1 MGKPKYQDDLS
12 TPTFHRSN
20 DSDMRHVLPQYELE
34 DPLGSMPSSGATGVT
49 SRFEPY
55 KFVVVYR

>member
-20 DSDMRHVLPQYELE
+20 ESAESHVPPPYELE
-34 DPLGSMPSSGATGVT
+34 DPLGSIPSSGATGVT

-55 KFVVVYR
+55 KFVVAY